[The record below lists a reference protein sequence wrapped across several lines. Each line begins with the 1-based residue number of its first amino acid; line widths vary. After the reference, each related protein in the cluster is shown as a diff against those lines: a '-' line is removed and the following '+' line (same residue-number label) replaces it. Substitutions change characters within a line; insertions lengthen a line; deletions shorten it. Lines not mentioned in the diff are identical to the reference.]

1 MTTLYDLTV
10 EAAHKIDTYRYPD
23 VDAWLT
29 AILPILKEYG
39 CNTSQ
44 VEFIEGILDED
55 DKYIIISYRDEHSDF
70 NSVTIDREL
79 FFSDDPLEWAK
90 RANKERKIRDLEYH
104 INNKQVRIANLSSQ
118 ISDEMEQ
125 LKRLNDKLKLLQD
138 S

>member
-1 MTTLYDLTV
+1 MTNLYDLTV
-10 EAAHKIDTYRYPD
+10 DAAHKLDTYRYPD

-29 AILPILKEYG
+29 VILPILKEYG
-39 CNTSQ
+39 CNTCQ
-44 VEFIEGILDED
+44 DDIIEVILDEHIVI
-55 DKYIIISYRDEHSDF
+55 KYQDEYGDF

-90 RANKERKIRDLEYH
+90 RANKERKIRNLEYH
-104 INNKQVRIANLSSQ
+104 INNKQVSIANLSSQ